1 MCTHAEGPACRREF
15 MRPCFP
21 RLAYAILAI
30 VLLSACSGD
39 EQDKAAPSAAGGAM
53 QGTPVTARAVERST
67 IYEREVTLGTV
78 HAKQAPTI
86 AAEVAARVVKI
97 HADEGQAVREG
108 QLLAELDAGDFSL
121 SRDRSL
127 AEIARLEALIENQR
141 RQVERNRQLLD
152 RKLIAQSVVDNTE
165 AELRALESQLEGERS
180 ALAQAGRDIGRTR
193 VVAPLAG
200 RLDSRLIDVG
210 DWVSVG
216 TPLFRIATDEVLRAQ
231 LPFPEY
237 VAELLRPGLP
247 VELSSP
253 AVPDRKV
260 EGVIAEI
267 RPMIGA
273 ARAITVIAEFTNPGG
288 WRPGASVNG
297 SVTLSKR
304 EGALL
309 VPAVS
314 VVQRPGGKVVYV
326 VAGDKVEARPV
337 RTGLRQEGL
346 VEIVDGLSGD
356 EMVVVDGAGFLTDG
370 ARIKVRA
377 EQAAE

>member
-1 MCTHAEGPACRREF
+1 
-15 MRPCFP
+15 MRPSFS
-21 RLAYAILAI
+21 RFSSVALAMI
-30 VLLSACSGD
+30 LLSACGAD
-39 EQDKAAPSAAGGAM
+39 DQDAAAPAAGRM
-53 QGTPVTARAVERST
+53 QGTPVTARAVERAT
-67 IYEREVTLGTV
+67 VHEREVTLGTV

-86 AAEVAARVVKI
+86 GAEVAARVVKI

-108 QLLAELDAGDFSL
+108 QLLAELDAGDFRL
-121 SRDRSL
+121 ARDRSL

-141 RQVERNRQLLD
+141 RQLERNRHMLE
-152 RKLIAQSVVDNTE
+152 RKLVAQSVVDNAE

-180 ALAQAGRDIGRTR
+180 ALSQAERDIERTR
-193 VVAPLAG
+193 IVAPLAG
-200 RLDSRLIDVG
+200 RLESRQVDVG
-210 DWVSVG
+210 DWAAVG
-216 TPLFRIATDEVLRAQ
+216 TPLFRIATDDVLRAQ

-253 AVPDRKV
+253 AVPDRTV
-260 EGVIAEI
+260 DGVIAEI

-273 ARAITVIAEFTNPGG
+273 ARAITVIAEFNNPGG

-297 SVTLSKR
+297 SVTLAKR

-314 VVQRPGGKVVYV
+314 VVQRPDGKVVYV
-326 VAGDKVEARPV
+326 VAGDRAEARSV
-337 RTGLRQEGL
+337 RTGIQQDGR
-346 VEIVDGLSGD
+346 VEIVEGLNGD

-370 ARIKVRA
+370 APISVRA

>member
-1 MCTHAEGPACRREF
+1 MH
-15 MRPCFP
+15 PCFS
-21 RLAYAILAI
+21 RLVSASLAAL
-30 VLLSACSGD
+30 LLSACGGGAQ
-39 EQDKAAPSAAGGAM
+39 EDKPAAAGGDM
-53 QGTPVTARAVERST
+53 PGTPVTARAVERST
-67 IYEREVTLGTV
+67 VYEREVALGTV

-86 AAEVAARVVKI
+86 GAEVAARVTKI

-108 QLLAELDAGDFSL
+108 ELLAELDAGDFRL
-121 SRDRSL
+121 ARDRSL

-141 RQVERNRQLLD
+141 RQVERNQHMLE
-152 RKLIAQSVVDNTE
+152 RKLIAQSVVDNAE
-165 AELRALESQLEGERS
+165 AELRALQSQLEGERS
-180 ALAQAGRDIGRTR
+180 ALAQTERNIERTR

-200 RLDSRLIDVG
+200 RLESRLINVG

-216 TPLFRIATDEVLRAQ
+216 TPLFRIATDHVLRAQ
-231 LPFPEY
+231 IPFPEY

-247 VELSSP
+247 LELSSP
-253 AVPDRKV
+253 AVPDQTV

-288 WRPGASVNG
+288 WRPGASVNA
-297 SVTLSKR
+297 SVTLAKR

-337 RTGLRQEGL
+337 RTGIRQKGM
-346 VEIVDGLSGD
+346 VEIVEGLSGD
-356 EMVVVDGAGFLTDG
+356 EVVVVDGAGFLTDG
-370 ARIKVRA
+370 ARINVRA
-377 EQAAE
+377 ELAPQ